1 MFQNLRV
8 SLKLALAF
16 GLLALLTLG
25 MAGVGVRSLYALN
38 RNVEDV
44 GTQHAP
50 GLVAAGEWHAHM
62 EAGAKHMAAFFVVPP
77 EGRKAELDA
86 VRAMRAE
93 RERLQGELA
102 KLALNGAGESALR
115 TVAERNRAY
124 AVLETEFLQ
133 LADAGRADDAK
144 DLLLRRVVPVQG
156 DYIQA
161 LDKFVDVLEDDTKEE
176 VRDSEAIYRA
186 GLNLL
191 VGSGIVCT
199 LLGAAFGWIVSRSIT
214 SPIAQAVAVARRI
227 AEGDLRAE
235 VQTTRRDELGDL
247 LQAIGGMAVNLR
259 HLVGEVVNG
268 AHLVADTS
276 TQIAQGNVDL
286 SQRTEEQASTLEE
299 TASSMEELTSSVT
312 QNADHARQAS
322 ELAVDASQVARKG
335 GEVVGQVVRTMTGI
349 SDSSRKISEIIGVID
364 GIAFQTNILAL
375 NAAVEAARA
384 GEQGRG
390 FAVVAA
396 EVRNLAQ
403 RSAAAAKEIKAL
415 IGSSVEQVDAGSRL
429 VEAAGRTMDDIV
441 ASVKKVSDLI
451 SEIAAASH
459 EQSSGIEQVNTAVTQ
474 MDQVVQQNA
483 SLVEE
488 ATGATE
494 SMKEQA
500 ATLLRTVARF
510 RIDDAAA
517 QPARVQPPAPAAAAA
532 EAAAPARSAGVPATA
547 IPFKPA
553 AATPRFAAAAAARM
567 QAAPGEWSAF

>member
-8 SLKLALAF
+8 SLKLGLAF
-16 GLLALLTLG
+16 GLLALLTLA
-25 MAGVGVRSLYALN
+25 MAAVGVRSLWALN
-38 RNVEDV
+38 RNVQDV

-50 GLVAAGEWHAHM
+50 GLVYAGEWHAHL
-62 EAGAKHMAAFFVVPP
+62 EGGAKHMRAFFLVPA

-93 RERLQGELA
+93 SERLQARLAQVELNVA
-102 KLALNGAGESALR
+102 GQGALA
-115 TVAERNRAY
+115 
-124 AVLETEFLQ
+124 AVQEAQKKHADLETAFLQ
-133 LADAGRADDAK
+133 LAAADRLDEAR
-144 DLLLRRVVPVQG
+144 DLLLNRIAPG
-156 DYIQA
+156 EADYSQR
-161 LDKFVDVLEDDTKEE
+161 LDKLVDVLEDDTKDE
-176 VRDSEAIYRA
+176 VRDSGAIYDA
-186 GLNLL
+186 GLQLL
-191 VGSGIVCT
+191 VGAGLLCAV
-199 LLGAAFGWIVSRSIT
+199 LGATLGWLVGRSIT
-214 SPIAQAVAVARRI
+214 VPIGEAVAAAKRVAD
-227 AEGDLRAE
+227 GDLRFE
-235 VQTTRRDELGDL
+235 VHTGRRDELGQL
-247 LQAIGGMAVNLR
+247 LQSLGGMTANLR
-259 HLVGEVVNG
+259 RLVGEVVAG

-299 TASSMEELTSSVT
+299 TASSMEELTTSVT

-322 ELAVDASQVARKG
+322 QLAIAASEVARRG
-335 GEVVGQVVRTMTGI
+335 GEAVGEVVQTMTGI
-349 SDSSRKISEIIGVID
+349 SGSSRKVSEIIGVID

-396 EVRNLAQ
+396 EVRTLAQ
-403 RSAAAAKEIKAL
+403 RSAAAAKEIKTL
-415 IGSSVEQVDAGSRL
+415 IGGSVEQVEAGSRQ

-441 ASVKKVSDLI
+441 VSVKKVADLI
-451 SEIAAASH
+451 GEIAAASH

-500 ATLLRTVARF
+500 AALLDMVSRF
-510 RIDDAAA
+510 RLGAGDAQAVPRA
-517 QPARVQPPAPAAAAA
+517 PDAVSAVPAPART
-532 EAAAPARSAGVPATA
+532 APGA
-547 IPFKPA
+547 IAFKPA
-553 AATPRFAAAAAARM
+553 VVATPSFATAVPARAHAAK
-567 QAAPGEWSAF
+567 GEWSTF